1 MKRKT
6 QKRKLGIIGVLIFF
20 SLIVYSCWQDESS
33 SNLSDEI
40 IVGGNKELT
49 IAEAEKW
56 YNATNPSATTVR
68 SLSTGGRIPTK
79 PNWNKAKESRKGN
92 FEVVET
98 TLMTSGSAIFMD
110 NETKEK
116 YGPQEDLNRIY
127 NVARMVVLKNLK
139 TGEIYNFIMVFIGT
153 YDYLMHTTSFENNS
167 YLHREPDFDGK
178 VLFYNFN
185 YGLVNGW
192 KYESGRIVATVSP
205 GTEEGYR
212 MSLQKGRGGSICN
225 TEIDWME
232 KRNCHND
239 IVWDH
244 ELGMPGLDVI
254 CEKYLHPEFHEVCV
268 SFDDDEMGGGGG
280 GGYNPPSNF
289 PEIPPTPCAHAK
301 ILSQDAAFKS
311 RVKDVYRKTYS
322 AGNTV
327 EQGFIQTSEGQTIFP
342 GVQESGTAKFTNEQI
357 AGKEIMEW
365 YHSHPTGSMI
375 PSWADLKALSI
386 RYQQGYVKSES
397 FTYGVVSVFGCM
409 SIMITS
415 PTDFNAF
422 ATKIRNGGELEKDF
436 KANVAMKGGGVEEC
450 IGLLLRFLD
459 NNNSG
464 LSVMFSSDIDG
475 SNPTW
480 NAQELGPNGK
490 SVNMECNQ

>member
-1 MKRKT
+1 M
-6 QKRKLGIIGVLIFF
+6 LGVTLLGLLQEFCFYIGYAVSSYIFF
-20 SLIVYSCWQDESS
+20 VY
-33 SNLSDEI
+33 I
-40 IVGGNKELT
+40 
-49 IAEAEKW
+49 
-56 YNATNPSATTVR
+56 
-68 SLSTGGRIPTK
+68 
-79 PNWNKAKESRKGN
+79 
-92 FEVVET
+92 
-98 TLMTSGSAIFMD
+98 
-110 NETKEK
+110 
-116 YGPQEDLNRIY
+116 
-127 NVARMVVLKNLK
+127 
-139 TGEIYNFIMVFIGT
+139 
-153 YDYLMHTTSFENNS
+153 
-167 YLHREPDFDGK
+167 
-178 VLFYNFN
+178 
-185 YGLVNGW
+185 
-192 KYESGRIVATVSP
+192 
-205 GTEEGYR
+205 
-212 MSLQKGRGGSICN
+212 
-225 TEIDWME
+225 
-232 KRNCHND
+232 
-239 IVWDH
+239 
-244 ELGMPGLDVI
+244 
-254 CEKYLHPEFHEVCV
+254 
-268 SFDDDEMGGGGG
+268 
-280 GGYNPPSNF
+280 
-289 PEIPPTPCAHAK
+289 AK

-322 AGNTV
+322 AGNMV
-327 EQGFIQTSEGQTIFP
+327 EQGFIQTSDGQTIFP

-436 KANVAMKGGGVEEC
+436 KANVAMKGGGVDEC